1 MRAWTYEH
9 GGRRT
14 AVMDWT
20 WADAC
25 AEAHRVLTDD
35 DAVTGHGLQHDG
47 RAVSA
52 AAAVIDRQ
60 RQAVV
65 RGAGMDP
72 YLAGGTMTGDA
83 VIPRGSMLDGR
94 SDEDVAEVL
103 SDTLASLPD
112 CTESAVG
119 AAERECGGRR

>member
-9 GGRRT
+9 GGRRI
-14 AVMDWT
+14 AVTDWT

-25 AEAHRVLTDD
+25 AEAHRVLADD
-35 DAVTGHGLQHDG
+35 DRATGRGLQHCG

-52 AAAVIDRQ
+52 AAAVIDRR

-83 VIPRGSMLDGR
+83 VIPRGSMLDGS
-94 SDEDVAEVL
+94 SDEDVSGVL
-103 SDTLASLPD
+103 SDTLGSLPD
-112 CTESAVG
+112 CTGPAVR
-119 AAERECGGRR
+119 AAERECGGWR

>member
-1 MRAWTYEH
+1 MRIWTYES
-9 GGRRT
+9 GDRRI
-14 AVMDWT
+14 AVTDWT

-25 AEAHRVLTDD
+25 GEAHRILTDD

-47 RAVSA
+47 RAVVA

-65 RGAGMDP
+65 RGAEMDP

-94 SDEDVAEVL
+94 SDEDVSEVL
-103 SDTLASLPD
+103 SDTLGSLPD
-112 CTESAVG
+112 CTGSAVE
-119 AAERECGGRR
+119 AAERECGGWR